1 MFPVI
6 DVYIHVY
13 IYVLTTGCRCRHRTT
28 IIVFRKCTVQMYCT
42 VFCYDYCTVYIL
54 QYDRFTKFHKW
65 ICFFFKFLL
74 AWLHSYR
81 PAVSLFPLLRTC

>member
-1 MFPVI
+1 MCPVI

-42 VFCYDYCTVYIL
+42 VFCYDYSTVYIL

-65 ICFFFKFLL
+65 ICFFLNSFF
-74 AWLHSYR
+74 
-81 PAVSLFPLLRTC
+81 